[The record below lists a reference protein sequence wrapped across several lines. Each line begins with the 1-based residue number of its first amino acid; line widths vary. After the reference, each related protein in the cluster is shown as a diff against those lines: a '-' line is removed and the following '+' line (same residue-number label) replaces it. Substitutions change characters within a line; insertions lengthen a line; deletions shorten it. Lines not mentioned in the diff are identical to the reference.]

1 MSTHPASALL
11 DRLRDTGIIADAEHA
26 ALQAG
31 TPSPWWLAL
40 LLAFAAWV
48 ASLIILSSF
57 FGPLLVFGNGP
68 AVRAVGGG
76 ALAAASVFL
85 FRQRKAFTDQM
96 ALAFS
101 LAGQALLVSAVA
113 DRFFDVLEGSNELA
127 LTALAASAVMA
138 AVPSTVLHRSVCGLI
153 ALCSLAWLIGP
164 GTGLALFGVALAGAA
179 AALWLT
185 RGSWAAHP
193 QAPLIKAGAHA
204 LTLAALSLAPYGHAH
219 SALTVLEGA
228 ITGYQAGLVLP
239 TYRIGVALVLLA
251 TTAWLCRDSAA
262 LRLPALAGALL
273 FGIAAHPAPGLLVAV
288 ALLLATF
295 HASHRPWV
303 AMSLVFAGLYLGEL
317 YYSLQDTLLVKSLAL
332 IASGAVLLALRTL
345 LSSRSDRRGVR

>member
-11 DRLRDTGIIADAEHA
+11 DRLRDAGIIADSERTV
-26 ALQAG
+26 LQAG
-31 TPSPWWLAL
+31 TPPPWWLAL
-40 LLAFAAWV
+40 LLAFAAWI

-57 FGPLLVFGNGP
+57 FGPLFVFGNGP
-68 AVRAVGGG
+68 AMRAVAGGV
-76 ALAAASVFL
+76 LAAASAFL

-101 LAGQALLVSAVA
+101 LAGQALLVSAFA
-113 DRFFDVLEGSNELA
+113 NRFFDVLEGSNELA
-127 LTALAASAVMA
+127 LAALAASAAMT

-153 ALCSLAWLIGP
+153 ALSSLAWLIGP
-164 GTGLALFGVALAGAA
+164 GPGLALFGVALAGAA
-179 AALWLT
+179 VALWLT
-185 RGSWAAHP
+185 RSTWAAHP

-204 LTLAALSLAPYGHAH
+204 LTLAALSLAPYGHVH
-219 SALTVLEGA
+219 SAMVVLEEA

-239 TYRIGVALVLLA
+239 TYRVGAALVLLA
-251 TTAWLCRDSAA
+251 TTARLCRDSAS

-288 ALLLATF
+288 ALLLAAF

-332 IASGAVLLALRTL
+332 IASGTVLLALRRL
-345 LSSRSDRRGVR
+345 LRSHTGRTA